1 MCQCHST
8 KSLLL
13 LMGALFHRSKVT
25 RRSQFS
31 CFELESRRT
40 HCCLLETFATVFLDS
55 ILAALDSTQYH
66 LILTFVFVICST
78 TKEKPS
84 TTSQCSEKRSLK
96 ERIQSDSNM
105 IQWYNTSYLTH
116 GTFFWDHLSIGRVSF
131 NVVKSI
137 FLRCL
142 SDVTS
147 PHHTRG
153 PSFAVFRVTLFF
165 FMHFILVC
173 TKLCLLGRWRSSP
186 PRHEAEFNQKID
198 AH

>member
-1 MCQCHST
+1 MFWAWIEKNTLLPPGNFCNCIFRLDIGCAGLHTISLDPDFCLCH
-8 KSLLL
+8 
-13 LMGALFHRSKVT
+13 LFNKKT
-25 RRSQFS
+25 
-31 CFELESRRT
+31 
-40 HCCLLETFATVFLDS
+40 
-55 ILAALDSTQYH
+55 
-66 LILTFVFVICST
+66 
-78 TKEKPS
+78 KPS

-105 IQWYNTSYLTH
+105 IQWYHTSCLTH

-173 TKLCLLGRWRSSP
+173 TKLWFGDDELLLLESTWSWIKTEDRSSL
-186 PRHEAEFNQKID
+186 RWSW
-198 AH
+198 

>member
-1 MCQCHST
+1 
-8 KSLLL
+8 
-13 LMGALFHRSKVT
+13 MGALFHRSKVT
-25 RRSQFS
+25 RRSQCS
-31 CFELESRRT
+31 CFELESRRI

-55 ILAALDSTQYH
+55 ILAALDFTQYR
-66 LILTFVFVICST
+66 LILTFCLCHLL
-78 TKEKPS
+78 KQKKKPS
-84 TTSQCSEKRSLK
+84 TTWQCSEKRSLK

-105 IQWYNTSYLTH
+105 IQWYHTSCPTH

-165 FMHFILVC
+165 LHAFHFGIQSYA
-173 TKLCLLGRWRSSP
+173 CLEDDDLLLL
-186 PRHEAEFNQKID
+186 D
-198 AH
+198 